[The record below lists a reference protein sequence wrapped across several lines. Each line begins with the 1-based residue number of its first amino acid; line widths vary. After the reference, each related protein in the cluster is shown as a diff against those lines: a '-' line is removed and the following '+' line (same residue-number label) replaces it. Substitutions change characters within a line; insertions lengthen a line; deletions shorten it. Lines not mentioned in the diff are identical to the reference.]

1 MQKNVK
7 SFILLQSS
15 AVLAWHKR
23 DERLKCLFWSR
34 LGIEKNL
41 FAPLLNP
48 ISKHELPRIFGPSY
62 GPILCVHETP
72 SSLFVLHSSI
82 TATKWGEII
91 SEVEFT
97 FLYGNGLNAEMPL
110 QKILD
115 PKLQSSSAVEFYRG
129 EKETVCSCLWQPKS
143 IDWPNLIF
151 VDSFSCHMLHSRCF
165 PFPSFLSTLLNSIL
179 IS

>member
-1 MQKNVK
+1 MPLQLKQTFLPIVWILTGWCDGIK
-7 SFILLQSS
+7 SSLPFRIFCTLL
-15 AVLAWHKR
+15 L
-23 DERLKCLFWSR
+23 
-34 LGIEKNL
+34 
-41 FAPLLNP
+41 
-48 ISKHELPRIFGPSY
+48 LPRIFGHSY
-62 GPILCVHETP
+62 GPVLCVHETP

-165 PFPSFLSTLLNSIL
+165 PFPSFSSTLLNSIL